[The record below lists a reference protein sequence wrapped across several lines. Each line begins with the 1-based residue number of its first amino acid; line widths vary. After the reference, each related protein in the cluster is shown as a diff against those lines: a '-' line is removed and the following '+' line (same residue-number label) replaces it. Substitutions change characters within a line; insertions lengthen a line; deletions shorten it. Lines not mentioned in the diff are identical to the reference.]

1 MFFVYLKQLE
11 KKLKQ
16 SEESMKKAD
25 RDYHDGCLKAEQA
38 RQEWETQVYKVPTPH
53 RPSAYTTTLPNA
65 LLQLYMYTYSISY
78 VNTWVFK
85 PFPIRIYLI
94 TGYFSWC
101 GELKCFIS
109 WNYYHRVFKFE
120 GN

>member
-53 RPSAYTTTLPNA
+53 RLSAHNITNP

-78 VNTWVFK
+78 VNT
-85 PFPIRIYLI
+85 
-94 TGYFSWC
+94 
-101 GELKCFIS
+101 
-109 WNYYHRVFKFE
+109 
-120 GN
+120 